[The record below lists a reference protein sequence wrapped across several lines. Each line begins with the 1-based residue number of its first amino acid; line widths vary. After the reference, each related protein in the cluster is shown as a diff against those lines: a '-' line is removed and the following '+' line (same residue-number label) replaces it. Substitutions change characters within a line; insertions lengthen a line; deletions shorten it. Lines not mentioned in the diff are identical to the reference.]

1 VKTLSSIKITRSY
14 QNTEDRYLDTL
25 VESLKKVKNGRI
37 GLDLLRISDFHFNHL
52 KKELKDHEFT
62 SCDGLLRELRMTKT
76 EEELDLVEDVAYR
89 IDHGIFGTQHHVLVR
104 SGRSE
109 MSLGEEIRVHCL
121 ERGLD
126 VVGSHSVSLGAS
138 GDNAAK
144 FWPLAPFYGIGREK
158 HLQPGEFVRMEARY
172 SLDGYWGVGCR
183 LMTMGYPN
191 VEQRKSYNEL
201 VALREVALAKIRPG
215 VKCSDVYRAMKE
227 TASKL
232 GTNLFD
238 GLVFGHGIGV
248 TDCEAPYISEADETV
263 LCNGMVIVL
272 RPVIK
277 GPKDELLWT
286 SDTVFVESKGCRV
299 VGWYKDWREPYAANY
314 TL

>member
-1 VKTLSSIKITRSY
+1 
-14 QNTEDRYLDTL
+14 
-25 VESLKKVKNGRI
+25 
-37 GLDLLRISDFHFNHL
+37 
-52 KKELKDHEFT
+52 
-62 SCDGLLRELRMTKT
+62 
-76 EEELDLVEDVAYR
+76 
-89 IDHGIFGTQHHVLVR
+89 
-104 SGRSE
+104 
-109 MSLGEEIRVHCL
+109 
-121 ERGLD
+121 
-126 VVGSHSVSLGAS
+126 
-138 GDNAAK
+138 
-144 FWPLAPFYGIGREK
+144 
-158 HLQPGEFVRMEARY
+158 
-172 SLDGYWGVGCR
+172 
-183 LMTMGYPN
+183 MTMGYPN